1 MKLIIGIVLLL
12 TAFSASAN
20 TMGAVLAKVTGTG
33 TYANGSIFVFFD
45 RQISSCSTDD
55 GRIDIAASSPARDEV
70 LSVAMAAF
78 VSGRSV
84 KIRPA
89 SCDGQSS
96 VFDGFSYIYLSDT

>member
-1 MKLIIGIVLLL
+1 MKPILGIVLLL
-12 TAFSASAN
+12 MAFSANAN

-33 TYANGSIFVFFD
+33 TYANGSIYVFFD

-55 GRIDIAASSPARDEV
+55 GRIDIAATSPARDQI
-70 LSVAMAAF
+70 LSVAMTAF

-89 SCDGQSS
+89 SCDGQTS
-96 VFDGFSYIYLSDT
+96 VFDGYSYLYLSDT